1 MHRYVNLYI
10 YIFFYFLLNVSS
22 STLWFIEYTCYPSK
36 KKRSTIVGVT
46 FLHFIVVF
54 FIENF
59 PIKLIL
65 LAYMYLSVIIAE
77 FEQLAF
83 IGPDIVVTPLFA
95 PIFDCIC
102 YVITLCTKK
111 KQHTVIEKQ
120 NSKYEAF
127 SIESFFSFRRYIVEK
142 KW

>member
-1 MHRYVNLYI
+1 MFRRQPCGLSNIHVILR
-10 YIFFYFLLNVSS
+10 
-22 STLWFIEYTCYPSK
+22 K

-46 FLHFIVVF
+46 FLHFIV
-54 FIENF
+54 

-83 IGPDIVVTPLFA
+83 IGPDIVVIPLFA

-127 SIESFFSFRRYIVEK
+127 SVESFFSFRRYIVEK
-142 KW
+142 K

>member
-1 MHRYVNLYI
+1 MFRRQPCGLSNILVIPRTKRDPQLQEWTKI
-10 YIFFYFLLNVSS
+10 GIFTFYSC
-22 STLWFIEYTCYPSK
+22 W
-36 KKRSTIVGVT
+36 
-46 FLHFIVVF
+46 VF
-54 FIENF
+54 FHRNF
-59 PIKLIL
+59 LIKLIL
-65 LAYMYLSVIIAE
+65 IAYKYLSVILAE

-83 IGPDIVVTPLFA
+83 IGPDIVVIPLFT

-102 YVITLCTKK
+102 YVITLCTKN

-120 NSKYEAF
+120 ISKYEAT

>member
-1 MHRYVNLYI
+1 MFRRQPCGLSNIHVIPRQKKEIHNCRSD
-10 YIFFYFLLNVSS
+10 IFTFY
-22 STLWFIEYTCYPSK
+22 
-36 KKRSTIVGVT
+36 R
-46 FLHFIVVF
+46 VF

-83 IGPDIVVTPLFA
+83 IGPDIVVIPLFA

-111 KQHTVIEKQ
+111 TT
-120 NSKYEAF
+120 Y
-127 SIESFFSFRRYIVEK
+127 RY
-142 KW
+142 

>member
-1 MHRYVNLYI
+1 MFRCQPCGLSNIHAIPR
-10 YIFFYFLLNVSS
+10 
-22 STLWFIEYTCYPSK
+22 K
-36 KKRSTIVGVT
+36 KEILICRSEQRLA
-46 FLHFIVVF
+46 FLHFIVFWVF

-65 LAYMYLSVIIAE
+65 LAYMYLSVILAE

-83 IGPDIVVTPLFA
+83 IGPDIVVIPLFA

-102 YVITLCTKK
+102 YVVTLCTKN

-120 NSKYEAF
+120 NLQ
-127 SIESFFSFRRYIVEK
+127 
-142 KW
+142 

>member
-1 MHRYVNLYI
+1 
-10 YIFFYFLLNVSS
+10 
-22 STLWFIEYTCYPSK
+22 
-36 KKRSTIVGVT
+36 
-46 FLHFIVVF
+46 
-54 FIENF
+54 
-59 PIKLIL
+59 
-65 LAYMYLSVIIAE
+65 MYLSVIIAE

-111 KQHTVIEKQ
+111 QHTVIEKQ

-127 SIESFFSFRRYIVEK
+127 SVESFFFHSEDTSLKRNDRNNLLLP
-142 KW
+142 

>member
-1 MHRYVNLYI
+1 MFRCQPCGLSNIHAIPR
-10 YIFFYFLLNVSS
+10 
-22 STLWFIEYTCYPSK
+22 
-36 KKRSTIVGVT
+36 KKRDPHLQEWTKIGIFT
-46 FLHFIVVF
+46 FYSFLGF

-65 LAYMYLSVIIAE
+65 LAYMYLSVILAE

-83 IGPDIVVTPLFA
+83 IGPDIVVIPLFA

-102 YVITLCTKK
+102 YVVTLCTKN

-127 SIESFFSFRRYIVEK
+127 SVESFFSFRRYIVEK

>member
-1 MHRYVNLYI
+1 MLPIIIEVCIDMLTCIYTFFLFFTKCFVVNLVVYRI
-10 YIFFYFLLNVSS
+10 YMLSLD
-22 STLWFIEYTCYPSK
+22 K
-36 KKRSTIVGVT
+36 KKEIHNCRSDIFT
-46 FLHFIVVF
+46 FYSWFF

-83 IGPDIVVTPLFA
+83 IGPDIVVIPLFA

-111 KQHTVIEKQ
+111 TT
-120 NSKYEAF
+120 Y
-127 SIESFFSFRRYIVEK
+127 RY
-142 KW
+142 

>member
-1 MHRYVNLYI
+1 MLPIIIEVCIDMLTCIYTFFLFFTKCFVVNL
-10 YIFFYFLLNVSS
+10 V
-22 STLWFIEYTCYPSK
+22 FIEYTCYPSK
-36 KKRSTIVGVT
+36 KKRSTMVGVT
-46 FLHFIVVF
+46 FLHFIVGF

-83 IGPDIVVTPLFA
+83 IGPDIVVIPLFA

-111 KQHTVIEKQ
+111 TT
-120 NSKYEAF
+120 Y
-127 SIESFFSFRRYIVEK
+127 RY
-142 KW
+142 

>member
-1 MHRYVNLYI
+1 MLPIIIEICIDMLTCI
-10 YIFFYFLLNVSS
+10 YTFFLFNFVLNVSL

-36 KKRSTIVGVT
+36 KRDPHLQEWTKIGIFT
-46 FLHFIVVF
+46 FYSFLGF

-65 LAYMYLSVIIAE
+65 LAYMYLSVILAE

-83 IGPDIVVTPLFA
+83 IGPDIVVIPLFA

-102 YVITLCTKK
+102 YVVTLCTKNK
-111 KQHTVIEKQ
+111 EHTVIEKQ
-120 NSKYEAF
+120 NLQ
-127 SIESFFSFRRYIVEK
+127 
-142 KW
+142 

>member
-1 MHRYVNLYI
+1 MFRRQTCVYRI
-10 YIFFYFLLNVSS
+10 YMLSLG
-22 STLWFIEYTCYPSK
+22 K

-83 IGPDIVVTPLFA
+83 IGPDIVVIPLFA

-111 KQHTVIEKQ
+111 TT
-120 NSKYEAF
+120 Y
-127 SIESFFSFRRYIVEK
+127 RY
-142 KW
+142 

>member
-1 MHRYVNLYI
+1 MFRRQPCGLSNIHVIPR
-10 YIFFYFLLNVSS
+10 
-22 STLWFIEYTCYPSK
+22 K

-46 FLHFIVVF
+46 FLHFIGFF

-111 KQHTVIEKQ
+111 QHTVIEKQ

-127 SIESFFSFRRYIVEK
+127 SVESFFSFRRYIVEK
-142 KW
+142 K

>member
-1 MHRYVNLYI
+1 MFRRQPCGLSNIHVIPRKKEIHNCRSD
-10 YIFFYFLLNVSS
+10 IFTFYS
-22 STLWFIEYTCYPSK
+22 C
-36 KKRSTIVGVT
+36 
-46 FLHFIVVF
+46 F

-83 IGPDIVVTPLFA
+83 IGPDIVVIPLFA

-111 KQHTVIEKQ
+111 TT
-120 NSKYEAF
+120 Y
-127 SIESFFSFRRYIVEK
+127 RY
-142 KW
+142 